1 MNSALLCRS
10 AIIRHM
16 TPTRPVVAAA
26 KRTMFGKNRGALSGI
41 RPDDLLALSLRELA
55 GSIPSLDLSQ
65 VDDIVMGD
73 ANGAGEDNRNVARMG
88 ALLADYPVTIPGV
101 TLNRLCGSGGEAIV
115 QASRAVHSGDM
126 DIVIA
131 GGVESMSRA
140 PFVLPKS
147 DKPLD
152 ASMKLEQTTV
162 GWRMVNPAFPKNWTD
177 SLGECAQRSAQA
189 LGIGRQEQDEWSVRS
204 HELASAAWDRGVHD
218 GFAFSVNNLTRDES
232 IRPTTTLETLG
243 ALKPAFTADG
253 TVTAGN
259 SSPINDGSVAA
270 LITREEIAKALNLD
284 SFASIVSSAVVAV
297 EPDRFANAP
306 VPAMHKLLQRNN
318 LTFSDIDLFEIN
330 EAFAAMVLTVLREEP
345 RIDVS
350 KVNPNGGA
358 IAMGH
363 PVGAS
368 AARVVVDA
376 ARNLHARG
384 GGRAIATACI
394 GVGLGIAILLE
405 A

>member
-177 SLGECAQRSAQA
+177 SLGECAQRSAQE